1 MTKSILN
8 LEGVQVLSR
17 NEQKNV
23 NGGKL
28 PGGSGGGTCAA
39 YWPDSTQQT
48 LNSATY
54 YADNISVNNNTWVFS
69 GMSSADAQAVASA
82 KPGGRWCCSSCS
94 SASWL

>member
-28 PGGSGGGTCAA
+28 PGGGKGCKLVAPNGNGGYTTYSGTCDTGITGISG
-39 YWPDSTQQT
+39 YLCDGCPMPSVSTA
-48 LNSATY
+48 SFC
-54 YADNISVNNNTWVFS
+54 NIGDGVIYPLK
-69 GMSSADAQAVASA
+69 GGASSN
-82 KPGGRWCCSSCS
+82 C
-94 SASWL
+94 